1 MTSISSNTKN
11 PSLSPFLRGSMYSML
26 ASIIYGLSYIFTKNI
41 SNYHS
46 PMTIIGWRFL
56 VAFLVMELMRRLGV
70 VKINY
75 QGKNIR
81 ALLRLVFLYPVIYF
95 IAETFGIQLTT
106 ASESGIVIATI
117 PVATL
122 IFSVMILKEKPTRY
136 QMIGIATST
145 LGIFLIVFSQ
155 SLSASLHV
163 VGYLALI
170 SAVLSYALFAVRL
183 IQETSFTT
191 LEKTYTMMAI
201 AAGTFFP
208 IALLEHLIRGTGWSF
223 ITLPMTDMAFL
234 GTLIYLALG
243 SSVIA
248 FFASKRALEL
258 LGPNQASTWGGL
270 STVITLTASVLILKE
285 PFGLGQIL
293 AALLVVGGV
302 YIANAGLSRSH
313 KVRPKSDP
321 TIE

>member
-1 MTSISSNTKN
+1 
-11 PSLSPFLRGSMYSML
+11 
-26 ASIIYGLSYIFTKNI
+26 
-41 SNYHS
+41 
-46 PMTIIGWRFL
+46 
-56 VAFLVMELMRRLGV
+56 
-70 VKINY
+70 
-75 QGKNIR
+75 
-81 ALLRLVFLYPVIYF
+81 
-95 IAETFGIQLTT
+95 
-106 ASESGIVIATI
+106 
-117 PVATL
+117 
-122 IFSVMILKEKPTRY
+122 
-136 QMIGIATST
+136 
-145 LGIFLIVFSQ
+145 
-155 SLSASLHV
+155 
-163 VGYLALI
+163 
-170 SAVLSYALFAVRL
+170 
-183 IQETSFTT
+183 
-191 LEKTYTMMAI
+191 MAI

-248 FFASKRALEL
+248 FFASNRALEL